1 MSHVSQSLDCSCRL
15 LDTDNPALQIVPISF
30 KCSARSATLWLKI
43 ELKLMILPIAYL
55 TRVKAFEPF
64 PRHKPR
70 LSIDLT
76 EEKKASVR
84 LPARES
90 RKSGT
95 NDYPINF

>member
-1 MSHVSQSLDCSCRL
+1 MCLSPGLQLQIIDMDSA
-15 LDTDNPALQIVPISF
+15 ALQIVPISF

-43 ELKLMILPIAYL
+43 ELKLMILPIAYI

-76 EEKKASVR
+76 EENKASVR
-84 LPARES
+84 LPAKES